1 MNTIKSKNTPHII
14 KGLIMSATQ
23 CLRDEHQVILRVLD
37 CFEIALHQADDNK
50 TVTVE
55 TFAPF
60 VEFFKDFADKCH
72 HCKEE
77 DRLFP
82 RLENAGIPREGGP
95 IGVMLYEH
103 EQGRS
108 HIRAIAEH
116 LDAAN
121 SGDAAA
127 HTNVIEHG
135 LDFVALLRSHINKE
149 NGVLFNMADQIIRDD
164 NLAALNN
171 DYEAEMNEPTYCTR
185 FQHTR
190 ELADTLIAKYGV
202 EPL

>member
-1 MNTIKSKNTPHII
+1 
-14 KGLIMSATQ
+14 MSATQ

-37 CFEIALHQADDNK
+37 CFEIVLHEAGEAK
-50 TVTVE
+50 TVARDV
-55 TFAPF
+55 FAPF
-60 VEFFKDFADKCH
+60 VDFFRDFADKCH

-108 HIRAIAEH
+108 HIRAIADN
-116 LDAAN
+116 LDSAD
-121 SGDAAA
+121 SGDEAARR
-127 HTNVIEHG
+127 NVVEHG
-135 LDFVALLRSHINKE
+135 LDFIALLRSHINKE
-149 NGVLFNMADQIIRDD
+149 DGILFNMADQVIRED
-164 NLAALNN
+164 NLKALNN
-171 DYEAEMNEPTYCTR
+171 DYETEMNEPTYCTR

-190 ELADTLIAKYGV
+190 ELADTLITKYGV